1 MRSIYLLTKALT
13 ILLAVFFCL
22 HVYGQIDPKKGM
34 TYDKENKLYYK
45 VSNDKENLYVSL
57 YKDEYARKVEQQGG
71 VRLFFNFEGKRDTSA
86 ASVVQYPIYQKRPKG
101 ATKVVKWEEIAID
114 RFSNIQAG
122 TISVYNEYGI
132 TAEAELK
139 AVEGKGNY
147 DKKGD
152 VFTYKLSVP
161 LQYVPVV
168 KGNKMAVCI
177 FLKGWRPVPI
187 PPGGVSPILNS
198 ISLGTESLD
207 QKQYMLELDTWTHS
221 WIDYQL
227 K

>member
-45 VSNDKENLYVSL
+45 ISNDKENLYLSL
-57 YKDEYARKVEQQGG
+57 YKDEYARKVEKQGG
-71 VRLFFNFEGKRDTSA
+71 VRLFFNLEGKRDTSTA
-86 ASVVQYPIYQKRPKG
+86 LVVQYPVYKQRPQG
-101 ATKVVKWEEIAID
+101 VTGTVKWEEMALD
-114 RFSNIQAG
+114 RFSDIPSG

-132 TAEAELK
+132 TGEADLK
-139 AVEGKGNY
+139 TLEGRSSY
-147 DKKGD
+147 DKNGHI
-152 VFTYKLSVP
+152 FTYNLSIP
-161 LQYVPVV
+161 LQYISIVNET
-168 KGNKMAVCI
+168 KIAICI
-177 FLKGWRPVPI
+177 FLKGMRLVPI
-187 PPGGVSPILNS
+187 PRGGVSPILNS
-198 ISLGTESLD
+198 IPYSNESPD
-207 QKQYMLELDTWTHS
+207 QKQYLLELDTWTHS